1 VKLYTENY
9 RPRTIL
15 SAAITLDGKLATR
28 IGESNLSSKID
39 KIRVHKLRSKVDAI
53 LVGKRTVEIDD
64 PLLSVRRIKAKNPV
78 RVILDSN
85 GTVNTNCRILK
96 TCSKIPTIIAVSKK
110 ARKKDLERLKK
121 FSVTVIVCGKDKVD
135 IKKLL
140 RILKEKKIKNL
151 LIEGGGITNWS
162 FLEANLIDEA
172 IITISPYLLG
182 GSDAPTLVDGNGF
195 STIAKSTKLKLKN
208 ITKMKNEIVLHYK
221 IK

>member
-1 VKLYTENY
+1 MENY

-28 IGESNLSSKID
+28 TGDSKLSSKKD
-39 KIRVHKLRSKVDAI
+39 KIRVNKLRGKVDAI
-53 LVGKRTVEIDD
+53 LIGKRTVEIDD
-64 PLLSVRRIKAKNPV
+64 PLLSVRRIKTKNPV
-78 RVILDSN
+78 RVILDSR
-85 GTVNTNCRILK
+85 GTINTNCRILR
-96 TCSKIPTIIAVSKK
+96 TCSRIPTIIAVSKK
-110 ARKKDLERLKK
+110 AGKKDLERLKE
-121 FSVTVIVCGKDKVD
+121 FPVTVIVCGKDKVD

-162 FLEANLIDEA
+162 FLEENLIDEA

>member
-1 VKLYTENY
+1 MENY

-28 IGESNLSSKID
+28 IGDSKLSSKID
-39 KIRVHKLRSKVDAI
+39 RIRVHKLRSKVDAI

-78 RVILDSN
+78 RVILDSR
-85 GTVNTNCRILK
+85 GTINTNCRILR

-110 ARKKDLERLKK
+110 AGKKDLERLKE
-121 FSVTVIVCGKDKVD
+121 FPVTVIVCGKDKVD

-140 RILKEKKIKNL
+140 RILKEKKIRNL

-162 FLEANLIDEA
+162 FLEENLIDEA

-182 GSDAPTLVDGNGF
+182 GSGAPTLVDGNGF

>member
-1 VKLYTENY
+1 MENY
-9 RPRTIL
+9 RPRIIL

-28 IGESNLSSKID
+28 TGDSKLSSKKD

-53 LVGKRTVEIDD
+53 LIGKKTVEIDD
-64 PLLSVRRIKAKNPV
+64 PLLSVRGIKKKNPI
-78 RVILDSN
+78 RVILDSS
-85 GTVNTNCRILK
+85 GTISTNSRILR

-110 ARKKDLERLKK
+110 AGNKDLERLKK
-121 FSVTVIVCGKDKVD
+121 FPVTVIVCGNHKVD

-140 RILKEKKIKNL
+140 RILKERKIKNL

-162 FLEANLIDEA
+162 FIQENLIDEA
-172 IITISPYLLG
+172 IVTISPYLLG

-208 ITKMKNEIVLHYK
+208 VTKMKNEIVLHYK